1 MKDIA
6 GAGVSAPKYSGTGV
20 VNAVKPDGT
29 IIAEVGTI
37 DYDSGTINLPSVTIN
52 ALAGTQNDNKDITTQ
67 ALIRT
72 SDTSTAAVVAK
83 PSRNTVFTL
92 DDSVINATI
101 NTTAGLVI
109 TATPEVEEI

>member
-1 MKDIA
+1 M
-6 GAGVSAPKYSGTGV
+6 
-20 VNAVKPDGT
+20 
-29 IIAEVGTI
+29 
-37 DYDSGTINLPSVTIN
+37 
-52 ALAGTQNDNKDITTQ
+52 
-67 ALIRT
+67 
-72 SDTSTAAVVAK
+72 VAK

>member
-1 MKDIA
+1 M
-6 GAGVSAPKYSGTGV
+6 
-20 VNAVKPDGT
+20 
-29 IIAEVGTI
+29 
-37 DYDSGTINLPSVTIN
+37 PSVTIN
-52 ALAGTQNDNKDITTQ
+52 ALEGTEKSLRIGAVLHNDNKDITTH

>member
-1 MKDIA
+1 M
-6 GAGVSAPKYSGTGV
+6 
-20 VNAVKPDGT
+20 
-29 IIAEVGTI
+29 
-37 DYDSGTINLPSVTIN
+37 
-52 ALAGTQNDNKDITTQ
+52 
-67 ALIRT
+67 IRT